1 MNKSIILVFIATII
15 GSVKN
20 AFFKKYVYDKYS
32 TLKFQVMNSV
42 FRLIIN
48 IIIFVSVLFINNIF
62 NYNLFDVQS
71 NNKLE
76 FKYILLTFGSLVIN
90 SVSSLILREEYKKS
104 NNFMFITT
112 LIGICWSIFDYLCN
126 LYFFDTKFKYIHLLG
141 LFFIISGTAIFK
153 YN

>member
-1 MNKSIILVFIATII
+1 MLKSIILVLFATII

-32 TLKFQVMNSV
+32 TLKFQLMNSF

-48 IIIFVSVLFINNIF
+48 IIIFASVLFINNMF
-62 NYNLFDVQS
+62 NYNLFDIKS
-71 NNKLE
+71 SNKLE
-76 FKYILLTFGSLVIN
+76 FKYIFITFGSLVIN

-112 LIGICWSIFDYLCN
+112 FISICWTIFDYLCN
-126 LYFFDTKFKYIHLLG
+126 LYFFDTKFKSIHLLG
-141 LFFIISGTAIFK
+141 LVFIISGTAIFK
-153 YN
+153 FN